1 MTNPYGIT
9 LNRVWT
15 EWAAGRAGKGQGLF
29 DNLYGPGSDAFF
41 ALMKA
46 WRLARGRRHVRA

>member
-15 EWAAGRAGKGQGLF
+15 EWATDYGVSFHGR
-29 DNLYGPGSDAFF
+29 GSPMLISVHRPAHEG
-41 ALMKA
+41 AAKPPTCELS
-46 WRLARGRRHVRA
+46 R